1 MDRLFIAPG
10 NHDIERDAD
19 GRSDAILESIRDYSP
34 KNGTLP
40 PDKMLDVHSGHA
52 EFREM
57 MHAIYHNNLEMT
69 ACYDNDEK
77 PHFVKETKADA
88 VIRGIRNSID
98 FEYEL
103 PLAQAN
109 YKLDYKADTIFLAT
123 LPEHSYISSS
133 AVRELVRYK
142 GDIKGFVPDVV
153 YQFIVQKF
161 DYMI

>member
-1 MDRLFIAPG
+1 MATAVFPGSFDPVTIGHMDLIKRALAIFDKLVIGVLANSAKNSFFTEEERVYMLKELTKDIPG
-10 NHDIERDAD
+10 TEVIQF
-19 GRSDAILESIRDYSP
+19 
-34 KNGTLP
+34 NGLLV
-40 PDKMLDVHSGHA
+40 D
-52 EFREM
+52 
-57 MHAIYHNNLEMT
+57 
-69 ACYDNDEK
+69 
-77 PHFVKETKADA
+77 FVKETKADA

-103 PLAQAN
+103 PLAQVN

>member
-1 MDRLFIAPG
+1 MATAVFPGSFDPVTIGHMDLIKRALAIFDKLVIGVLANSAKNPFFTEEERVYMLKELTKDMPG
-10 NHDIERDAD
+10 TEVIQF
-19 GRSDAILESIRDYSP
+19 
-34 KNGTLP
+34 NGLLV
-40 PDKMLDVHSGHA
+40 D
-52 EFREM
+52 
-57 MHAIYHNNLEMT
+57 
-69 ACYDNDEK
+69 
-77 PHFVKETKADA
+77 FVKETKADA

-133 AVRELVRYK
+133 AVKELARYK

>member
-1 MDRLFIAPG
+1 MATAVFPGSFDPVTIGHMDLINRALAIFDKLVIGVLANSAKNPFFTEEERVYMLKELTKDIPG
-10 NHDIERDAD
+10 TEVIQF
-19 GRSDAILESIRDYSP
+19 
-34 KNGTLP
+34 NGLLV
-40 PDKMLDVHSGHA
+40 D
-52 EFREM
+52 
-57 MHAIYHNNLEMT
+57 
-69 ACYDNDEK
+69 
-77 PHFVKETKADA
+77 FVKETKADA

>member
-1 MDRLFIAPG
+1 MATAVFPGSFDPVTIGHMDLIKRALAIFDKLVIGVLANSAKNPFFTEEERVYMLKELTKDMPG
-10 NHDIERDAD
+10 TEVIQF
-19 GRSDAILESIRDYSP
+19 
-34 KNGTLP
+34 NGLLV
-40 PDKMLDVHSGHA
+40 D
-52 EFREM
+52 
-57 MHAIYHNNLEMT
+57 
-69 ACYDNDEK
+69 
-77 PHFVKETKADA
+77 FVKETKADA

-153 YQFIVQKF
+153 YQCIVQKF

>member
-1 MDRLFIAPG
+1 MATAVFPGSFDPVTIGHMDLIKRALAIFDKLVIGVLANSAKNPFFTEEERVYMLKELTKDMPG
-10 NHDIERDAD
+10 TEVMQF
-19 GRSDAILESIRDYSP
+19 
-34 KNGTLP
+34 NGLLV
-40 PDKMLDVHSGHA
+40 D
-52 EFREM
+52 
-57 MHAIYHNNLEMT
+57 
-69 ACYDNDEK
+69 
-77 PHFVKETKADA
+77 FVKETKADA

-142 GDIKGFVPDVV
+142 GDIKGFVPNVV

>member
-1 MDRLFIAPG
+1 MATAVFPGSFDPVTTGHMDLIKRALAIFDKLVIGVLANSAKNPFFTEEERVCMLKELTKDMPG
-10 NHDIERDAD
+10 TEVV
-19 GRSDAILESIRDYSP
+19 
-34 KNGTLP
+34 KFNGLLV
-40 PDKMLDVHSGHA
+40 D
-52 EFREM
+52 
-57 MHAIYHNNLEMT
+57 
-69 ACYDNDEK
+69 
-77 PHFVKETKADA
+77 FVKETGADA
-88 VIRGIRNSID
+88 VVRGIRNPVD

-109 YKLDYKADTIFLAT
+109 YKLNYKADTIFLAT

-153 YQFIVQKF
+153 YQFIVRKF

>member
-1 MDRLFIAPG
+1 MFELVIKDLEQKSKLSEVELKSYTNFLLASEVNGISYPFFTEEERVYMLKELTKDIPG
-10 NHDIERDAD
+10 TEVIQF
-19 GRSDAILESIRDYSP
+19 
-34 KNGTLP
+34 NGLLV
-40 PDKMLDVHSGHA
+40 D
-52 EFREM
+52 
-57 MHAIYHNNLEMT
+57 
-69 ACYDNDEK
+69 
-77 PHFVKETKADA
+77 FVKETKADA

>member
-1 MDRLFIAPG
+1 MATAVFPGSFDPVTIGHMDLIKRALAIFDKLIIGVLANSAKNPFFTEEERVYMLKELTKDIPG
-10 NHDIERDAD
+10 TEVIQF
-19 GRSDAILESIRDYSP
+19 
-34 KNGTLP
+34 NGLLV
-40 PDKMLDVHSGHA
+40 D
-52 EFREM
+52 
-57 MHAIYHNNLEMT
+57 
-69 ACYDNDEK
+69 
-77 PHFVKETKADA
+77 FVKETKADA

>member
-1 MDRLFIAPG
+1 MATAVFPGSFDPVTIGHMDLIKRALAIFDKLVIGVLANSAKNPFFTEEERVYMLKELTKDMPG
-10 NHDIERDAD
+10 TEVIQF
-19 GRSDAILESIRDYSP
+19 
-34 KNGTLP
+34 NGLLV
-40 PDKMLDVHSGHA
+40 D
-52 EFREM
+52 
-57 MHAIYHNNLEMT
+57 
-69 ACYDNDEK
+69 
-77 PHFVKETKADA
+77 FVKETKADA

-109 YKLDYKADTIFLAT
+109 YKLDYKADTIFLPT

>member
-1 MDRLFIAPG
+1 MATAVFPGSFDPVTIGHMDLIKRALAIFDKLVIGVLANSAKNPFFTEEERVYMLKELTKDIPG
-10 NHDIERDAD
+10 TEVMQF
-19 GRSDAILESIRDYSP
+19 
-34 KNGTLP
+34 NGLLV
-40 PDKMLDVHSGHA
+40 D
-52 EFREM
+52 
-57 MHAIYHNNLEMT
+57 
-69 ACYDNDEK
+69 
-77 PHFVKETKADA
+77 FVKETKADA

>member
-1 MDRLFIAPG
+1 MATAVFPGSFDPVTIGHMDLIKRALAIFDRVIIGVLANSAKNPFFTKEERVCMLKELTKDMPG
-10 NHDIERDAD
+10 TEVIQF
-19 GRSDAILESIRDYSP
+19 
-34 KNGTLP
+34 NGP
-40 PDKMLDVHSGHA
+40 PVD
-52 EFREM
+52 
-57 MHAIYHNNLEMT
+57 
-69 ACYDNDEK
+69 
-77 PHFVKETKADA
+77 FVKETKADA

>member
-1 MDRLFIAPG
+1 MATAVFPGSFDPVTIGHMDLIKRALAIFDKLVIGVLANSAKNPFFTEEERVYMLKELRKDMPG
-10 NHDIERDAD
+10 TEVMQF
-19 GRSDAILESIRDYSP
+19 
-34 KNGTLP
+34 NGLLV
-40 PDKMLDVHSGHA
+40 D
-52 EFREM
+52 
-57 MHAIYHNNLEMT
+57 
-69 ACYDNDEK
+69 
-77 PHFVKETKADA
+77 FVKETKADA

>member
-1 MDRLFIAPG
+1 MDLIKRALAIFDKLVIGVLANSAKNPFFTEEERVYMLKELTKDIPG
-10 NHDIERDAD
+10 TEVMQF
-19 GRSDAILESIRDYSP
+19 
-34 KNGTLP
+34 NGLLV
-40 PDKMLDVHSGHA
+40 D
-52 EFREM
+52 
-57 MHAIYHNNLEMT
+57 
-69 ACYDNDEK
+69 
-77 PHFVKETKADA
+77 FVKETKADA

>member
-1 MDRLFIAPG
+1 MATADFPGSFDPATIGHMDLIKRALAIFDKLVIGVLANSAKNPFFTEEERVYMLKELTKDMPG
-10 NHDIERDAD
+10 TEVIQF
-19 GRSDAILESIRDYSP
+19 
-34 KNGTLP
+34 NGLLV
-40 PDKMLDVHSGHA
+40 D
-52 EFREM
+52 
-57 MHAIYHNNLEMT
+57 
-69 ACYDNDEK
+69 
-77 PHFVKETKADA
+77 FVKETKADA

>member
-1 MDRLFIAPG
+1 MATAVFPGSFDPVTIGHMDLIKRALAIFDKLVIGVLANSAKNPFFTEEERGYMLKELTKDMPG
-10 NHDIERDAD
+10 TEVMQF
-19 GRSDAILESIRDYSP
+19 
-34 KNGTLP
+34 NGLLV
-40 PDKMLDVHSGHA
+40 D
-52 EFREM
+52 
-57 MHAIYHNNLEMT
+57 
-69 ACYDNDEK
+69 
-77 PHFVKETKADA
+77 FVKETKADA

>member
-1 MDRLFIAPG
+1 MATAVFPGSFDPVTIGHMDLIKRALAIFDKLVIGVLANSAKNPFFTEEERVYMLKELTKDMPG
-10 NHDIERDAD
+10 TEVIQF
-19 GRSDAILESIRDYSP
+19 
-34 KNGTLP
+34 NGLLV
-40 PDKMLDVHSGHA
+40 D
-52 EFREM
+52 
-57 MHAIYHNNLEMT
+57 
-69 ACYDNDEK
+69 
-77 PHFVKETKADA
+77 FVKETKADA

-133 AVRELVRYK
+133 ALRELVRYK

>member
-1 MDRLFIAPG
+1 MATAVFPGSFDPVTIGHMDLIKRALAIFDKLVIGVLANSAKNPFFTEEERVYMLKELTKDMPG
-10 NHDIERDAD
+10 TEVIQF
-19 GRSDAILESIRDYSP
+19 
-34 KNGTLP
+34 NGLLV
-40 PDKMLDVHSGHA
+40 D
-52 EFREM
+52 
-57 MHAIYHNNLEMT
+57 
-69 ACYDNDEK
+69 
-77 PHFVKETKADA
+77 FVEETKADA

>member
-1 MDRLFIAPG
+1 MATAVFPGSFDPVTIGHMDLIKRALAIFDKLVIGVLANSVKNPFFTEEERVYMLKELTKDMPG
-10 NHDIERDAD
+10 TEVMQF
-19 GRSDAILESIRDYSP
+19 
-34 KNGTLP
+34 NGLLV
-40 PDKMLDVHSGHA
+40 D
-52 EFREM
+52 
-57 MHAIYHNNLEMT
+57 
-69 ACYDNDEK
+69 
-77 PHFVKETKADA
+77 FVKETKADA

-142 GDIKGFVPDVV
+142 GDIKGFVPNVV

>member
-1 MDRLFIAPG
+1 MATAVFPGSFDPVTIGHMDLIKRALAIFDKLVIGVLANSAKNPFFTEEERVYMLKELTKDMPG
-10 NHDIERDAD
+10 TEVIQF
-19 GRSDAILESIRDYSP
+19 
-34 KNGTLP
+34 NGLLV
-40 PDKMLDVHSGHA
+40 D
-52 EFREM
+52 
-57 MHAIYHNNLEMT
+57 
-69 ACYDNDEK
+69 
-77 PHFVKETKADA
+77 FVKETKADA

-142 GDIKGFVPDVV
+142 CDIKGFVPDVV

>member
-1 MDRLFIAPG
+1 MATAVFPGSFDPVTIGHMDLIKRALAIFDKLVIGVLANSAKNPFFTEEERVYMLKELTKDIPG
-10 NHDIERDAD
+10 TEVMRF
-19 GRSDAILESIRDYSP
+19 
-34 KNGTLP
+34 NGLLV
-40 PDKMLDVHSGHA
+40 D
-52 EFREM
+52 
-57 MHAIYHNNLEMT
+57 
-69 ACYDNDEK
+69 
-77 PHFVKETKADA
+77 FVKETKADA